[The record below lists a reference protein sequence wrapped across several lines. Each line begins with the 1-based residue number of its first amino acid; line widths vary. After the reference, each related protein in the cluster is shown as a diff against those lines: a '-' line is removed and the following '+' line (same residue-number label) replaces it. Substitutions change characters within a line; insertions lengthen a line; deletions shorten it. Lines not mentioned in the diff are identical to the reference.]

1 MKIDE
6 ILSELRWRERSVEN
20 SMETLKDLYSRTET
34 FGYGE
39 ERLDG
44 MIEEAEKLTHRLKEL
59 KEFRGMD
66 LVKEE
71 TGA

>member
-1 MKIDE
+1 MTIDE
-6 ILSELRWRERSVEN
+6 ILSDLRWRERSVEN
-20 SMETLKDLYSRTET
+20 SIETLNDLHSRTEM
-34 FGYGE
+34 FGYGG

-59 KEFRGMD
+59 KEFRGMN
-66 LVKEE
+66 LTKEE

>member
-20 SMETLKDLYSRTET
+20 SIETLNGLYSRTET
-34 FGYGE
+34 FGYGGD
-39 ERLDG
+39 RLDG

-59 KEFRGMD
+59 KEFRDTD
-66 LVKEE
+66 LAKEE